1 MEDHKPD
8 CKTQQSFVAEVPP
21 SELRRARRA
30 RISKQVRVRPSEP
43 RDDHFED
50 LPVSANASK
59 HGIYFISRRSNYYKG
74 MRIFVTFPYSSSHD
88 PMNCEYLAEVVRIEN
103 LPKDRFGV
111 AVDLKMTLNMDS
123 SSRPGRCK

>member
-1 MEDHKPD
+1 
-8 CKTQQSFVAEVPP
+8 
-21 SELRRARRA
+21 
-30 RISKQVRVRPSEP
+30 
-43 RDDHFED
+43 
-50 LPVSANASK
+50 
-59 HGIYFISRRSNYYKG
+59 

>member
-1 MEDHKPD
+1 MDDTHSK
-8 CKTQQSFVAEVPP
+8 VAESLVAEILV

-30 RISKQVRVRPSEP
+30 KISKQVRVRPSEP

-59 HGIYFISRRSNYYKG
+59 HGIYFISRRSSYYKG
-74 MRIFVTFPYSSSHD
+74 MRVFVTFPYTSPHD
-88 PMNCEYLAEVVRIEN
+88 PMNCEYLAEVVRIEK

-111 AVDLKMTLNMDS
+111 AVDLKMTLNMNS
-123 SSRPGRCK
+123 ASKSGPRV